1 MKTSSKRKLWLS
13 TVVLAL
19 SLSAVFTR
27 AVSAA
32 DKFVTI
38 ISARVLAQ
46 AMPWIAQAAGLF
58 QKYNLDHQLVYIPSS
73 AIVTAAMLGGDADIS
88 LTGGVGNVRAYL
100 QGATDLVFAGG
111 VKNIMTQS
119 IVAGGAIRKPEDL
132 KKKRI
137 GISRIGSNT
146 EYFTIQ
152 ALRRFGLEPIRDY
165 SFIQTGGDPESLAA
179 LLSHGIEVAT
189 MAVPTN
195 AMAVAQGYRYVVYGP
210 DLRIPYAA
218 TSFVTLRSIIAKRPH
233 VVGAFFRVMAEAAKI
248 LHTDKE
254 FTYKVLAKELRVNDR
269 KVLDASYNTEI
280 KVLQPRLVLQPEAL
294 QAILDEVAQIDPRAK
309 KVKPQDL
316 MDLRY
321 IDEMEKSGFFD
332 KLYRGKDS

>member
-1 MKTSSKRKLWLS
+1 MKITSKNKLWFS
-13 TVVLAL
+13 TVIL
-19 SLSAVFTR
+19 SLSLSVVLPR
-27 AVSAA
+27 MVSAA

-38 ISARVLAQ
+38 LSAWVMSQ
-46 AMPWIAQAAGLF
+46 SMPWIAEAAGLF
-58 QKYNLDHQLVYIPSS
+58 QKYNLDSQVVYIASS
-73 AIVTAAMLGGDADIS
+73 SIVTAAMLGGDADMS

-100 QGATDLVFAGG
+100 QGATDLVFVGG

-119 IVAGGAIRKPEDL
+119 IVAGATIKKPEDL
-132 KKKRI
+132 KGKRI
-137 GISRIGSNT
+137 GVSRIGSNT
-146 EYFTIQ
+146 QYFTIQ
-152 ALRRFGLEPIRDY
+152 ALRRFRMEPIRDY

-195 AMAVAQGYRYVVYGP
+195 GMAVAQGYHYVVYGP

-218 TSFVTLRSIIAKRPH
+218 TSFVTLRSIIAKRPR
-233 VVGAFFRVMAEAAKI
+233 VIGQFMRVMAEAAKI
-248 LHTDKE
+248 MHTDRE

-269 KVLDASYNTEI
+269 KVLDAAYNAEI

-294 QAILDEVAQIDPRAK
+294 QAILDEVAQIEPRAK

-332 KLYRGKDS
+332 KLYGAKG